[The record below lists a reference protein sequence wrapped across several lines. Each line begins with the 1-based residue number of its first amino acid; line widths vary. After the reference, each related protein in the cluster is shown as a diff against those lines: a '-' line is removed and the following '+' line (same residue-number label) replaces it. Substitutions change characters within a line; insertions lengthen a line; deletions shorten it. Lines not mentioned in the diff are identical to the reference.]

1 MDRDMELRTCL
12 ERLCGAP
19 GAAGL
24 TGAAETAAAMLKEYI
39 EDVRVDAL
47 GSVMGI
53 RRCGLDGAPL
63 LLLEAHIDEIGFV
76 VTRVY
81 DDGFV
86 YTEACG
92 GVDRRAVTGA
102 RVTLWGEKPVGGLF
116 VSTPPHL
123 AGQDADKLPEIA
135 SLGIDTGL
143 DARHAR
149 RLLPP
154 GTRATFAAEF
164 TDLAGGRVCSKA
176 LDDRAGVA
184 AVLWCLELLRD
195 GPLACDLAV
204 AFCVQEELGTRGAGT
219 AAFGLAPDA
228 ALAVD
233 VSFARTPDAD
243 PDKCGVMGKGPMIGW
258 SPCLDAGISRRL
270 TALSGKRGIP
280 SQAEVMGGDTG
291 TDADAIASVR
301 TGVPAGLVSIP
312 LKYMHTPTEVVQL
325 SDVEDVGRL
334 LAAYVQ
340 DMDGEG
346 SRL

>member
-1 MDRDMELRTCL
+1 MDLRTCL
-12 ERLCGAP
+12 KDLCAAP

-24 TGAAETAAAMLKEYI
+24 TEAGELAARMLRNYM

-47 GSVMGI
+47 GSVIGI
-53 RRCGLDGAPL
+53 RRCGKDGAPL

-76 VTRVY
+76 VTRV
-81 DDGFV
+81 DDSGFV
-86 YTEACG
+86 FAEACG

-102 RVTLWGEKPVGGLF
+102 RVVLWGEKAVSGLF
-116 VSTPPHL
+116 TSTPPHL
-123 AGQDADKLPEIA
+123 AGNDADKLPEISA
-135 SLGIDTGL
+135 LGIDTGL

-164 TDLAGGRVCSKA
+164 ADLAGGRVCSKA

-184 AVLWCLELLRD
+184 SVLYALDLLKESLL
-195 GPLACDLAV
+195 PCDLAV

-219 AAFGLAPDA
+219 AAYSLAPDA

-243 PDKCGVMGKGPMIGW
+243 PHKCGVMGMGPMIGW

-270 TALSGKRGIP
+270 TVLAGREKIP

-301 TGVPAGLVSIP
+301 TGVPSGLVSIP

-334 LAAYVQ
+334 LAAYVL
-340 DMDGEG
+340 DMEKEG
-346 SRL
+346 SRR

>member
-1 MDRDMELRTCL
+1 MELRTCL
-12 ERLCGAP
+12 ERLCEAP

-24 TGAAETAAAMLKEYI
+24 TEAGETAAFMLRDYM
-39 EDVRVDAL
+39 EDIRVDAL
-47 GSVMGI
+47 GSVTGI
-53 RRCGLDGAPL
+53 RRCGRDGAPL

-76 VTRVY
+76 VTHV
-81 DDGFV
+81 DDAGFV
-86 YTEACG
+86 YAEACG

-102 RVTLWGEKPVGGLF
+102 RVTLWGEKAVSGLF

-123 AGQDADKLPEIA
+123 MGQEADKLPEIA

-164 TDLAGGRVCSKA
+164 ADLAGGRVCSKA

-184 AVLWCLELLRD
+184 AVLHCLDLLRESLL
-195 GPLACDLAV
+195 PCDLAV

-243 PDKCGVMGKGPMIGW
+243 PSKCGVMGRGPMIGW

-270 TALSGKRGIP
+270 TALAGRQGIP

-301 TGVPAGLVSIP
+301 TGVPTGLVSIP

-340 DMDGEG
+340 DLDGEG
-346 SRL
+346 DRL

>member
-1 MDRDMELRTCL
+1 M
-12 ERLCGAP
+12 P
-19 GAAGL
+19 AGC
-24 TGAAETAAAMLKEYI
+24 
-39 EDVRVDAL
+39 
-47 GSVMGI
+47 S
-53 RRCGLDGAPL
+53 
-63 LLLEAHIDEIGFV
+63 
-76 VTRVY
+76 
-81 DDGFV
+81 
-86 YTEACG
+86 
-92 GVDRRAVTGA
+92 
-102 RVTLWGEKPVGGLF
+102 
-116 VSTPPHL
+116 
-123 AGQDADKLPEIA
+123 
-135 SLGIDTGL
+135 
-143 DARHAR
+143 
-149 RLLPP
+149 P
-154 GTRATFAAEF
+154 GTHATFAAEF
-164 TDLAGGRVCSKA
+164 TDLAGGRVWSKA

-195 GPLACDLAV
+195 GPLACDLAL

-233 VSFARTPDAD
+233 VSFARTPRRRPGQVRRHGQRAD
-243 PDKCGVMGKGPMIGW
+243 DRLVSMPRCGD
-258 SPCLDAGISRRL
+258 LRRL